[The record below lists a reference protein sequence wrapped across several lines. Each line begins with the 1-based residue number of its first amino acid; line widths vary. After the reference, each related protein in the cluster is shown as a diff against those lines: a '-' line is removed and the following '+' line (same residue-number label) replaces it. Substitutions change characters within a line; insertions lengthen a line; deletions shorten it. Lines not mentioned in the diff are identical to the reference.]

1 MTFMVCSRPTLARLH
16 VPGLAL
22 LGPDARPDLRDPVRT
37 RSSYS
42 LCVADQPVDA
52 EPARTN
58 NRCVVDSGV
67 GHRAG
72 ISPISAWS
80 FQSLPGA
87 PLTRADARHERHRGR
102 QPTGATTGR
111 PSGAALRRHS
121 RPPWR
126 FTTFRGRVA
135 AMFDPLCGSEVRS
148 AVAPFSPRN
157 HRTSRRLEP
166 PSPSPEVLAAVP
178 ACSYEDWPPRIV
190 RQATTVIATQV
201 PEPSTSRRSSHRNA
215 GPGTVD
221 QPAVDARSPW
231 RGHGWARRWSTIE
244 CWCVTMVP
252 TLRVRDRRFLRLRS
266 ATVIRYGDDQGSSG
280 GSFAARFMTGRLRLP
295 RRGFYQ

>member
-1 MTFMVCSRPTLARLH
+1 MVCSRPTLARLH

-201 PEPSTSRRSSHRNA
+201 PEPSTSRRSTRVRLGVDMV
-215 GPGTVD
+215 GPGVG
-221 QPAVDARSPW
+221 QRSSAGALPW
-231 RGHGWARRWSTIE
+231 YR
-244 CWCVTMVP
+244 
-252 TLRVRDRRFLRLRS
+252 RS
-266 ATVIRYGDDQGSSG
+266 ACATDDSY
-280 GSFAARFMTGRLRLP
+280 AYVAP
-295 RRGFYQ
+295 R